1 MARKIFFASQCLR
14 ITIQQET
21 SVFTCERGARASLAS
36 ALHHVILQ
44 DHAKSRKYCV
54 REKERKR
61 KKEKLLRH
69 VRLLLHH
76 PHCRNCDISRRFRC
90 RISNF
95 RCQKKDGHQASSH
108 KHYSAF
114 ALRVPPTAGGHNA
127 LSPPPAALPR

>member
-21 SVFTCERGARASLAS
+21 SVFTCEHGARASLAS

-44 DHAKSRKYCV
+44 HHARGTKYCV
-54 REKERKR
+54 RERAKKKER
-61 KKEKLLRH
+61 ET
-69 VRLLLHH
+69 VETCSASIAP

-108 KHYSAF
+108 KHCSAF